1 MRLRLGSSLFLIGLM
16 LAFVL
21 GSPAAVEAQ
30 VRQGGGD
37 GTIYVGGYGNSIII
51 IDEATEQVA
60 GEIPL
65 QTGMSRSLVLS
76 KDRTKFYS
84 LNTMLEAFET
94 VDIASRTTLDSF
106 TLSEGSRKVRI
117 RGVAVDPLDRYVILL
132 IRPAT
137 LHIDRFEIEP
147 ATLVQVDL
155 GTHEITQTIPWPDGK
170 ERDRISMVFSPDGD
184 FLYFMGDDIIVYET
198 DGFTEVDR
206 WELSAPLESGL
217 GAISLGARDDFRE
230 DPGFFTGLF
239 RTSDPVQGRRMMGV
253 ARVNLAERDL
263 DFFTLGPSEA
273 IGFALAPD
281 RQTAY
286 GLLQQIH
293 RYEFWTIDLEQRR
306 VTDRTPFRGRPRMA
320 LTTSTNGELLYV
332 YQAGNT
338 IDLYDAETKA
348 YLRTITLDADLTT
361 DLFVVPKEPGAVGQ
375 GPGIGEP

>member
-1 MRLRLGSSLFLIGLM
+1 MT
-16 LAFVL
+16 LAVLL
-21 GSPAAVEAQ
+21 GSPSGVEAQ

-51 IDEATEQVA
+51 IDEATEQVT

-65 QTGMSRSLVLS
+65 RTGMSRSLVLS
-76 KDRTKFYS
+76 QDRTKFYS

-117 RGVAVDPLDRYVILL
+117 RGMAVDPLERYAIFL

-137 LHIDRFEIEP
+137 LHVERFEIEP

-155 GTHEITQTIPWPDGK
+155 ETHAITRTIPWPDGK
-170 ERDRISMVFSPDGD
+170 ERDRVSMVFSPDGD

-198 DGFTEVDR
+198 GGFTEVDR
-206 WELSAPLESGL
+206 WELSTPLEPGL
-217 GAISLGARDDFRE
+217 GSFSLGARDDFNE
-230 DPGFFTGLF
+230 EPGYFTGLF

-263 DFFTLGPSEA
+263 DFYTLGPSES
-273 IGFALAPD
+273 ISFALAPD
-281 RQTAY
+281 RTTAY
-286 GLLQQIH
+286 GLLQRVHQ
-293 RYEFWTIDLEQRR
+293 YEFWTIDLEQRR

-320 LTTSTNGELLYV
+320 LTTSSNGELLYV

-338 IDLYDAETKA
+338 IDLYDAETKQ
-348 YLRTITLDADLTT
+348 YLRTIALDADLTT
-361 DLFVVPKEPGAVGQ
+361 DLFVVPREPGTGGQ